1 MCQVAWATPAQSRAT
16 GNRWVIEELTAKEQ
30 AARERGAA
38 LDREIDEY
46 SRQIAELKE
55 AKAQATTAALAT
67 FGTDNAERTE
77 YPAAAV

>member
-38 LDREIDEY
+38 LWDAGCAIDPHDG
-46 SRQIAELKE
+46 
-55 AKAQATTAALAT
+55 AALDPT
-67 FGTDNAERTE
+67 SQGGGQ
-77 YPAAAV
+77 